1 MTYCTDFFKK
11 FKKEGNFCGLDKSQ
25 VSRLMA
31 YLEIVEALVKQKIPE
46 EQIYENFTVNA
57 AEPLISAKGDAHT
70 DGLNYVTT
78 ALKDGK
84 KVTQK
89 DVQSSLKSCS
99 TATISGGSATVK
111 PKKREPYNGTPQRPP
126 LPVEKPVVKESL
138 TVPPPAPIAP
148 TLKEKYGGNTFAKSE
163 PTVKSEQPALSPG
176 AQAIYDESHAIP
188 TKAPCL
194 TGQPCPDPNGQ
205 SYVKKEELTRGKVCT
220 LWNLALNQLPGGECP
235 ILLRQK
241 KAQEGGFTPAGDIDP
256 TNAAKFVKLA
266 PVKITKAPMEILF
279 KPSPKQQEFIERM
292 VKSGEFETP
301 EEVMSEALDTAMLQE
316 GGA

>member
-1 MTYCTDFFKK
+1 MSYCYDFFKK

-57 AEPLISAKGDAHT
+57 AEPLISAKGEAHT
-70 DGLNYVTT
+70 DGMNYVTT
-78 ALKDGK
+78 ALKGGK

-111 PKKREPYNGTPQRPP
+111 PKKPPYNGTPPKLDHLVDANKMVPP
-126 LPVEKPVVKESL
+126 APIAQTLKEKYAAGLNTVPASLSPEVKPVTAVKESL
-138 TVPPPAPIAP
+138 TVQPI
-148 TLKEKYGGNTFAKSE
+148 
-163 PTVKSEQPALSPG
+163 
-176 AQAIYDESHAIP
+176 D

-194 TGQPCPDPNGQ
+194 AGQSCPDPSGR
-205 SYVKKEELTRGKVCT
+205 SYVKSEVQRGKVCE
-220 LWNLALNQLPGGECP
+220 LWNLPLNQLPKGECP

-241 KAQEGGFTPAGDIDP
+241 KAQEGGFVPAGDIDP
-256 TNAAKFVKLA
+256 ITGGKFVKS
-266 PVKITKAPMEILF
+266 PPIKIVKAPETILF
-279 KPSPKQQEFIERM
+279 EPSEKQWEFIQRM
-292 VKSGEFETP
+292 IKSGEMDTP
-301 EEVMSEALDTAMLQE
+301 EEVVSTALDYAMLQE